1 MSGRIIKFKDNN
13 YKNYISELHAIDRWA
28 TAVELIKCV
37 LDSHEN
43 FSGWIMLAVSGI
55 KITFKNGKIHNSHDM
70 PAIKW
75 GKSVRLFIEDGIL
88 QTYRPHDC
96 HMLITRGQLYNPQKV
111 DFTVDDIMFVTNS
124 ATEDYI
130 DGKVQSFDS
139 PIFYINAC
147 SDYFWKFDK
156 DNKRLY
162 SDTIVKDFLKKSKV
176 DKMTPELYNIFV
188 FEQELKEKSDDH
200 EKI

>member
-13 YKNYISELHAIDRWA
+13 YKNYISELHAIDRSV

-43 FSGWIMLAVSGI
+43 FSGWITLMVSGI

-96 HMLITRGQLYNPQKV
+96 HMLTTYGNFYNPQKIE
-111 DFTVDDIMFVTNS
+111 FTVDDIVYVTKGDMEEY
-124 ATEDYI
+124 T
-130 DGKVQSFDS
+130 DGKIESYDS
-139 PIFYINAC
+139 PIFYISAYRE
-147 SDYFWKFDK
+147 YFWKFNK
-156 DNKRLY
+156 DHIRFY
-162 SDTIVKDFLKKSKV
+162 SDSTVKEFLKKSNV
-176 DKMTPELYNIFV
+176 DKMTPELYNIFM
-188 FEQELKEKSDDH
+188 FEQEIKEK
-200 EKI
+200 